1 MVGDLWGRR
10 AVAALVRTV
19 KKEVEQVT
27 LSPTTPGTKQ
37 GAVKQAGPQILE
49 ETGPF

>member
-1 MVGDLWGRR
+1 MVGDLWGHR
-10 AVAALVRTV
+10 AVAALVTV
-19 KKEVEQVT
+19 KKEVEQGT

-37 GAVKQAGPQILE
+37 GAVKQAGRRILE

>member
-19 KKEVEQVT
+19 REEVEQET
-27 LSPTTPGTKQ
+27 LSPTTPVTKQ
-37 GAVKQAGPQILE
+37 GAVKQAGPQIRE
-49 ETGPF
+49 EMGPF